1 MPIEILNSVLSVK
14 MDFITMEVFAKS
26 VEAVVR
32 PVIAQTP
39 ALVYLAHSMLS
50 LFQVAT
56 LV

>member
-1 MPIEILNSVLSVK
+1 MPIETLNSVLSVK

-26 VEAVVR
+26 VEAGVR

-39 ALVYLAHSMLS
+39 APVYLAHSMLS
-50 LFQVAT
+50 SFQVAT